1 MTSTRRRHWR
11 RRRCEKRGG
20 CVDEEESEGHGRR
33 EGGGVAGA
41 MGVRMAS
48 GRMSIRTSV
57 WFNSGSALAMHEVWA
72 VWIRWVWAHLVWFK
86 LMFPK
91 SVGLERAEVSEGMV
105 FIRTSCW
112 FYSGAVFPE
121 WAYEGAG
128 G

>member
-1 MTSTRRRHWR
+1 MMKRRA
-11 RRRCEKRGG
+11 RGMKG
-20 CVDEEESEGHGRR
+20 GREDRLGAVLARLGAILGHLGSSR
-33 EGGGVAGA
+33 AS
-41 MGVRMAS
+41 MGHL
-48 GRMSIRTSV
+48 GP
-57 WFNSGSALAMHEVWA
+57 VWA